1 MLRLIGRKP
10 HLGIE
15 ITGKSVRVAVVSG
28 RGDNFSALFATDA
41 DLPAGIVSESYAL
54 PNIEDVNHLNAVLR
68 ECLANAPSGIR
79 RAALSLPDGVF
90 RVQMLEFD
98 ELPGKAED
106 RERLIR
112 WRLEKGAAFDIAE
125 TVLRYQVLG
134 RQDKGFTVL
143 SCVAKRAVIAQYE
156 SLLIGLGLDPW
167 AVGPSSFHAL
177 NFYFS
182 YLTKKS
188 AVSAL
193 AHLYEHSFATIIV
206 ETSGAK
212 FYRYKDVKRGNAED
226 IRSRFMREIDDSLHF
241 YAHMD
246 RVQQSEVQD
255 LYLTGESHLSAELA
269 EGLRTMTSLNVD
281 VLLPAVSAQSARSI
295 GSEMAAALGAGRSL

>member
-15 ITGKSVRVAVVSG
+15 ITDKSVRVAAVSG
-28 RGDNFSALFATDA
+28 SGDNFSAFFATAA
-41 DLPAGIVSESYAL
+41 DLPAGIVSESYAS
-54 PNIEDVNHLNAVLR
+54 PNIEDVNHLNSVLR
-68 ECLANAPSGIR
+68 ECLAKAPSGIR

-125 TVLRYQVLG
+125 TDLRYHVLG
-134 RQDKGFTVL
+134 RQEKGFTVL

-167 AVGPSSFHAL
+167 AVGPSSFHTL

-193 AHLYEHSFATIIV
+193 AHLSEHSFATIIM
-206 ETSGAK
+206 ETSGIK
-212 FYRYKDVKRGNAED
+212 FYRYKDVKRGSAED
-226 IRSRFMREIDDSLHF
+226 IHSRLMREIDDSLHF
-241 YAHMD
+241 YTHMD
-246 RVQQSEVQD
+246 RVQQSEVRD
-255 LYLTGESHLSAELA
+255 LYLTGESHLSTELA
-269 EGLRTMTSLNVD
+269 AGLRTMTSLNVD

>member
-15 ITGKSVRVAVVSG
+15 ITGKSVRVAAVSG
-28 RGDNFSALFATDA
+28 SGDTFSALFTKAA
-41 DLPAGIVSESYAL
+41 DLPVGMVSETYAS
-54 PNIEDVNHLNAVLR
+54 PNIEDFSHLTAVLR

-79 RAALSLPDGVF
+79 RAALSLPDGMF
-90 RVQMLEFD
+90 RVQTIEFD

-143 SCVAKRAVIAQYE
+143 SCVAKQAVIAQFE
-156 SLLIGLGLDPW
+156 SLLNGLGLDPW
-167 AVGPSSFHAL
+167 VVGPSSFHAL

-188 AVSAL
+188 TVSAL
-193 AHLYEHSFATIIV
+193 AHVSEDTFATIIM
-206 ETSGAK
+206 ETSGVK
-212 FYRYKDVKRGNAED
+212 FYRYKDVKRGSMEE
-226 IRSRFMREIDDSLHF
+226 IRSRLMREIDDSLHY

-246 RVQQSEVQD
+246 RLQQSEVQD
-255 LYLTGESHLSAELA
+255 LYLTGESTVSRELA
-269 EGLRTMTSLNVD
+269 DGLKTMTSLNVE
-281 VLLPAVSAQSARSI
+281 VLSPAVAARSAKGI
-295 GSEMAAALGAGRSL
+295 GSEMAAALGAGSSL